1 MYNNVKG
8 GVGYNVTLENQY
20 QLEQEMLDGGIE
32 RFRNDTAKSLSAKK
46 ESRTLHGRT
55 IITNAVDAVAKGVDE
70 IKAGKSNRDIARKKL
85 ADIPSDVVAYL
96 AVSALVDG
104 LSTSNTLLATA
115 TKLGSSVEIQDR
127 LHKWVQA
134 EGKSALNV
142 IKLANEKGESARA
155 VGLIHK
161 MNKDG
166 YSELAWQ
173 KEERMHVG
181 LRLIDAIIVHTGL
194 VRIETIMMAKNKR
207 TSFVQPTE
215 KTQEWIKAF
224 NDTAESWRPRYAP
237 CIIEPKDWTDITG
250 GGYHSPMIEPL
261 SIVRG
266 WVSND
271 D

>member
-8 GVGYNVTLENQY
+8 GLGNNVTLENQY
-20 QLEQEMLDGGIE
+20 QLEQEMVDGGID
-32 RFRNDTAKSLSAKK
+32 RFKNETAKALTAKK

-55 IITNAVDAVAKGVDE
+55 IITNAIEAVAKGVDE
-70 IKAGKSNRDIARKKL
+70 IKAGKSNRDIAKKKL

-96 AVSALVDG
+96 AVSTLVDG
-104 LSTSNTLLATA
+104 LSASTVLLGTA
-115 TKLGSSVEIQDR
+115 IKLGTTIEIQDR

-134 EGKSALNV
+134 EGSTALNV

-166 YSELAWQ
+166 YSELAWR
-173 KEERMHVG
+173 KEEKMHVG
-181 LRLIDAIIVHTGL
+181 LRLIDAIIINTGL
-194 VRIETIMMAKNKR
+194 VKIETIMMARDKKA
-207 TSFVQPTE
+207 SYVKPTE

-224 NDTAESWRPRYAP
+224 NDTYESWKPRFAP

-250 GGYHSPMIEPL
+250 GGYHSPMIEPQ

-266 WVSND
+266 WISND